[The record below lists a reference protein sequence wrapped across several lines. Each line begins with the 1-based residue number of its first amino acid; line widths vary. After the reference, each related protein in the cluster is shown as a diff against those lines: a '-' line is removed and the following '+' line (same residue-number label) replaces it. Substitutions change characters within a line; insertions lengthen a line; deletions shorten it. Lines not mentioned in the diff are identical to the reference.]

1 MPGNISGPRPALVM
15 PQTLCTAFSEARAY
29 EQLRNLYHDGTPQAG
44 QFAQTSRRTFKLTR
58 RLSAAQTATLR
69 TFYENVGGGWK
80 PFWFY
85 SPYEASPVGSNYDV
99 TGANGTGRAVV
110 AFRSN
115 WTQTTGLARTDIAE
129 LEMVELAP
137 PDAGYL
143 ALTNFGPHGVIA
155 SAAVTVWATW
165 MQGSAGLGG
174 PVIDAVYGVANVQSV
189 DFSADRVGL
198 GASGL
203 TGALSSI
210 SASLDPTKI
219 SNLSVVAFIEGTL
232 YGDDTA
238 PVTTLNIYDC
248 YLDVTYAD
256 ATTARIR
263 PTSTYIVTGNSGG
276 IFGAGVSGQV
286 ANPGNAI
293 DADTTPPTTFASVT
307 RQHFNSLSNAGYLQL
322 SF

>member
-1 MPGNISGPRPALVM
+1 M

-58 RLSAAQTATLR
+58 RLSAAQAAILR
-69 TFYENVGGGWK
+69 SFYENVGGGWK

-85 SPYEASPVGSNYDV
+85 NPYEGLPVGSNYDA
-99 TGANGTGRAVV
+99 TGANGTGRVVV

-115 WTQTTGLARTDIAE
+115 WTQTTGLCRTDVAE
-129 LEMVELAP
+129 LELVELSP
-137 PDAGYL
+137 PGSGYL
-143 ALTNFGPHGVIA
+143 ALTDFGPHGAIA
-155 SAAVTVWATW
+155 SAALTVWATW
-165 MQGSAGLGG
+165 LQGSAALGG
-174 PVIDAVYGVANVQSV
+174 PVIDAVFGAVNVQSI
-189 DFSADRVGL
+189 DASADRMGL
-198 GASGL
+198 TTSGL
-203 TGALSSI
+203 TGSLTSV
-210 SASLDPTKI
+210 SASLDPAKI
-219 SNLSVVAFIEGTL
+219 SNLSVVAFIEGTIF
-232 YGDDTA
+232 GDDA
-238 PVTTLNIYDC
+238 SPISTLNIYDC

-263 PTSTYIVTGNSGG
+263 PASTYIVTGNSGG